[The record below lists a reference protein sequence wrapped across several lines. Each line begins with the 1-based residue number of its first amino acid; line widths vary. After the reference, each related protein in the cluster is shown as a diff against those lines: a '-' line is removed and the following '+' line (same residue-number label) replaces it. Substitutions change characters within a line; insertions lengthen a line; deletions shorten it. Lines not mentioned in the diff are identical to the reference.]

1 MTTPPLSIDGWQ
13 TTGRT
18 YDQDVTE
25 VLDIVRED
33 TKVHVGPLA
42 RVLPFP
48 EPARIDQWNE
58 IFSPVPARRP
68 RRQFTRSAVI
78 NGILFGY
85 ALGLA
90 TLLVFI

>member
-1 MTTPPLSIDGWQ
+1 MTTTPPISIDGWQ

-18 YDQDVTE
+18 FDQEVTE
-25 VLDIVRED
+25 ALDVVREG

-48 EPARIDQWNE
+48 EPADIEQWNE
-58 IFSPVPARRP
+58 IFSPVPAKRR
-68 RRQFTRSAVI
+68 RKFTRSAVI

>member
-1 MTTPPLSIDGWQ
+1 MNTPPISIAGWE

-25 VLDIVRED
+25 VLDMVRDD
-33 TKVHVGPLA
+33 TKVHPGPLA

-48 EPARIDQWNE
+48 EPAHLDQWNE
-58 IFSPVPARRP
+58 IFSPIPAKRR
-68 RRQFTRSAVI
+68 RMFTRSAVI